1 MNQQNSDTSVNFN
14 PASIEKANL
23 LYATASRYSQS
34 WHSNLH
40 THYCSELFYVTE
52 GQGKLQIENGVYP
65 ISAHDLV
72 IINPNVRHTELS
84 DAEHPLAYIVIGIED
99 VELTS
104 LNEDEDVRFC
114 ILNLKDMKDSVRF
127 YFNQILTENKLQ
139 TPDSEIMCKNLVEN
153 LLILLSR
160 QVNFTVTLTPI
171 LKKSA
176 LLCIDIRQYI
186 DNHFRENITL
196 DMLAERSHVSKYHM
210 VHVFTEE
217 YNISPINYL
226 IMKRVEEGKKLLKT
240 TDHSLA
246 LISRT
251 LGFSSPSY
259 FSQVFKKHL
268 NCTPLEYRKQSRK
281 TVNL

>member
-1 MNQQNSDTSVNFN
+1 MSPQISDVSAKFN
-14 PASIEKANL
+14 PASIEKAKL
-23 LYATASRYSQS
+23 LYATASRYSES

-52 GQGKLQIENGVYP
+52 GQGKLQIENKIYP
-65 ISAHDLV
+65 ISVHDLV
-72 IINPNVRHTELS
+72 IINPNVKHTELS

-99 VELTS
+99 VELSST
-104 LNEDEDVRFC
+104 NEDEDTQFC
-114 ILNLKDMKDSVRF
+114 ILNLKDVKDSTRF
-127 YFNQILTENKLQ
+127 YFNQILTESKLQ

-153 LLILLSR
+153 LLILLGR
-160 QVNFTVTLTPI
+160 QVDFSVALTPI

-196 DMLAERSHVSKYHM
+196 DMLAERAHVSKYHM
-210 VHVFTEE
+210 AHVFTDE
-217 YNISPINYL
+217 YGISPINYL
-226 IMKRVEEGKKLLKT
+226 ILRRIEEGKKLLKT
-240 TDHSLA
+240 TDHSVA

-259 FSQVFKKHL
+259 FSQAFKK
-268 NCTPLEYRKQSRK
+268 NMECSPLEYRQKSRS
-281 TVNL
+281 

>member
-1 MNQQNSDTSVNFN
+1 MSPQISDVSAKFN
-14 PASIEKANL
+14 PASIEKAKL
-23 LYATASRYSQS
+23 LYATASRYSES

-52 GQGKLQIENGVYP
+52 GQGKLQIENKIYP
-65 ISAHDLV
+65 ISVHDLV
-72 IINPNVRHTELS
+72 IRNPNVKHTELS

-99 VELTS
+99 VELSST
-104 LNEDEDVRFC
+104 NEDEDTQFC
-114 ILNLKDMKDSVRF
+114 ILNLKDVKDSTRF
-127 YFNQILTENKLQ
+127 YFNQILTESQLQ

-153 LLILLSR
+153 LLILLGR
-160 QVNFTVTLTPI
+160 QVDFSVALTPI

-196 DMLAERSHVSKYHM
+196 DMLAERAHVSKYHM
-210 VHVFTEE
+210 AHVFTDE
-217 YNISPINYL
+217 YGISPINYL
-226 IMKRVEEGKKLLKT
+226 ILRRIEEGKKLLKT
-240 TDHSLA
+240 TDHSVA

-259 FSQVFKKHL
+259 FSQAFKK
-268 NCTPLEYRKQSRK
+268 NMECSPLEYRQKSRS
-281 TVNL
+281 